1 MNKKKLVT
9 LLGALS
15 LAATISIGGTVA
27 YLTDQDA
34 ADNKF
39 TIGKVDVEL
48 SEPNWKES
56 EHQDLQAGEVVQ
68 KDPFITN
75 TGINDAYV
83 YMEVQVP
90 LETVITAAKDGTRA
104 NGGAAVKQEI
114 FTFSP
119 NANWTQ
125 ISKTE
130 SNNHMVYVY
139 SYDKVLAAGE
149 ATNTLFDTMTFA
161 NIIEGQIDENEYII
175 PVEAFAI
182 QTANTG
188 DGSGNVSSEALAAYQ
203 KYVKQNNI

>member
-1 MNKKKLVT
+1 MNKKKLMT
-9 LLGALS
+9 TLGALS
-15 LAATISIGGTVA
+15 LAATVSIGGTVA
-27 YLTDQDA
+27 YLTDQDS

-39 TIGKVDVEL
+39 TVGKVEVDLE
-48 SEPNWKES
+48 EPNWDED
-56 EHQDLQAGEVVQ
+56 EHQDLQAGESVE
-68 KDPFITN
+68 KDPQITN

-83 YMEVQVP
+83 YLEVQVP
-90 LETVITAAKDGTRA
+90 METVITASTDGTRE
-104 NGGAAVKQEI
+104 NGGAAVKQEL
-114 FTFSP
+114 FTFAP

-130 SNNHMVYVY
+130 AGNHMVYVY

-149 ATNTLFDTMTFA
+149 TTNTLFDTMTFA

-188 DGSGNVSSEALAAYQ
+188 DGSGNIPMEARTAYQ
-203 KYVKQNNI
+203 KYVNQNNI

>member
-1 MNKKKLVT
+1 MNKKKLLT
-9 LLGALS
+9 TLGALS
-15 LAATISIGGTVA
+15 LAATVSIGGTVA

-39 TIGKVDVEL
+39 TVGKVEVDLE
-48 SEPNWKES
+48 EPNWDED
-56 EHQDLQAGEVVQ
+56 EHQDLQAGESVE
-68 KDPFITN
+68 KDPQITN

-83 YMEVQVP
+83 YLEVQVP
-90 LETVITAAKDGTRA
+90 METVITASENGTRE
-104 NGGAAVKQEI
+104 NGGTAVKQEL
-114 FTFSP
+114 FTFAP

-130 SNNHMVYVY
+130 TDNHMVYVY

-149 ATNTLFDTMTFA
+149 TTNTLFDTMTFA

-188 DGSGNVSSEALAAYQ
+188 DGSGNIPMEARTAYQ
-203 KYVKQNNI
+203 KYVNQNNI